1 MSHVQV
7 SKTIGNADVLVL
19 TWQAA
24 TDSVVCTY
32 RSYQIEALPACKM
45 CGHNRTHT
53 LSLHTVLTP
62 TPCLHNQH
70 SHFVSATTNPHFV
83 LVWLQAVE
91 QGFESLLREY
101 NQVRD
106 DVAQGLGFYGQL
118 QEAVKTLHQEVGD
131 YCLARSLIPPCH
143 LLPELPALK

>member
-1 MSHVQV
+1 M
-7 SKTIGNADVLVL
+7 
-19 TWQAA
+19 
-24 TDSVVCTY
+24 
-32 RSYQIEALPACKM
+32 
-45 CGHNRTHT
+45 
-53 LSLHTVLTP
+53 
-62 TPCLHNQH
+62 
-70 SHFVSATTNPHFV
+70 

-131 YCLARSLIPPCH
+131 YCLARSLPPAISSSSLPGIVVLTRQDMLHVQTLTLRTCIVLKSQKPGRFSGH
-143 LLPELPALK
+143 LLCLEGVLTLKAMLDG

>member
-1 MSHVQV
+1 M
-7 SKTIGNADVLVL
+7 
-19 TWQAA
+19 
-24 TDSVVCTY
+24 DSY
-32 RSYQIEALPACKM
+32 LLIPIALAQL
-45 CGHNRTHT
+45 N
-53 LSLHTVLTP
+53 LE
-62 TPCLHNQH
+62 
-70 SHFVSATTNPHFV
+70 FV

-131 YCLARSLIPPCH
+131 YCLARSVPLPSA
-143 LLPELPALK
+143 LLPYLEGVVDLEKPCLMLKSS